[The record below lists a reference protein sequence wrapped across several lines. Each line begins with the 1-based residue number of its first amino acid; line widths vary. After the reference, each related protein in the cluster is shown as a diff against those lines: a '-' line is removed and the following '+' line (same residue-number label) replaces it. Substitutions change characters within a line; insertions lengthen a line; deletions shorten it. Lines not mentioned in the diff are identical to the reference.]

1 MRRILPALSML
12 ALLATAASAGGIN
25 LSWDDCG
32 TFGSIS
38 RSFACNSNAGFS
50 SLIASAI
57 APTPMPQFVAMAGTI
72 DLVTTQP
79 TLPPWWSFDV
89 GCRAGP
95 PSALSADF
103 NFVTGPFNCHDVW
116 AGQAAG
122 GSNYQSGFAAPNRAR
137 MRVVCAV
144 ANAAPIDAVT
154 ENYLFR
160 FTISNAKTTG
170 AGNCAGCDAG
180 VCLVLSSVELDQNPG
195 LGSYNLTNP
204 LDHEYVVW
212 QGGAA
217 VTGGCPNATPV
228 RNATWGGVKSY
239 R

>member
-1 MRRILPALSML
+1 MRRILLAVSALG
-12 ALLATAASAGGIN
+12 LLVSTASAGGMN

-32 TFGSIS
+32 TYGSIIK
-38 RSFACNSNAGFS
+38 SFACDSNVGFS

-57 APTPMPQFVAMAGTI
+57 APVPMPQFVAMAGAIT
-72 DLVTTQP
+72 VVSTEP
-79 TLPPWWSFDV
+79 TLPPWWNFDV

-103 NFVTGPFNCHDVW
+103 DFVTGPFHCHDVW
-116 AGQAAG
+116 AGQASG
-122 GSNYQSGFAAPNRAR
+122 GSNYQSNYSAPNRAR

-144 ANAAPIDAVT
+144 ADPVPIDAVT

-160 FTISNAKTTG
+160 FTISNTNTSG

-180 VCLVLSSVELDQNPG
+180 ACLVLTSVELDQPVG
-195 LGSYNLTNP
+195 VGDYILTTP
-204 LDHEYVVW
+204 LAHQYVVW
-212 QGGAA
+212 QGGF
-217 VTGGCPNATPV
+217 GGDCPGATPV
-228 RNATWGGVKSY
+228 RTTTWGGIKSLY